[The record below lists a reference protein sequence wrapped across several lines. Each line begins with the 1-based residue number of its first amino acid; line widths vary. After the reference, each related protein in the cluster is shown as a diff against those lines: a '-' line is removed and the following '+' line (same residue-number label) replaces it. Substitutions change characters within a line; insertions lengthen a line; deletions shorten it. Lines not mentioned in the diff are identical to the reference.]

1 MQTLGCK
8 GRSPLQRL
16 FSTFADGWPGGGLLL
31 QRLLT
36 GTTLLYCGI
45 LHLGKAS
52 QFVPI
57 TPHIIGAGA
66 GILLL
71 VGLWTPV
78 GGVLVTIVELWV
90 VLSRVGD
97 PLVPLILAILGATL
111 AMIGPGAWSIDARLF
126 GRKHI
131 EPPGY

>member
-1 MQTLGCK
+1 MQWEVA
-8 GRSPLQRL
+8 LQRL
-16 FSTFADGWPGGGLLL
+16 FSTFADGWPGLGLLL

-36 GTTLLYCGI
+36 GTILLYCGI
-45 LHLGKAS
+45 THLGKAS

-57 TPHIIGAGA
+57 TPHVIGAGA

-78 GGVLVTIVELWV
+78 GGVLVTIVELWI
-90 VLSRVGD
+90 VLLRVGD
-97 PLVPLILAILGATL
+97 PLVPLMLAILGATL

-131 EPPGY
+131 EPPKY